1 MIMSKKI
8 GRTNHGTMIT
18 ISECGKICH
27 WWYWWI
33 PGRWQPIEWGTFVPM
48 ECETNPSFYS
58 KMVGVHHGQLFA
70 GLWLLILYDP
80 HCLPANFCFFKHEP
94 LHRNLPHFLGAKR
107 FGEPSFIA
115 ETELAFGQE
124 ISSFYRCK
132 VVPRK
137 LTQRMAELWTFF
149 GCWVRARARPQRCDL
164 DGLRGARARANPRE
178 KK

>member
-1 MIMSKKI
+1 MEPKQEVKWYLSWMEVANWFDGCSNLERKCQSYLM
-8 GRTNHGTMIT
+8 GVPNTVLCT
-18 ISECGKICH
+18 ISECGKICY

-94 LHRNLPHFLGAKR
+94 LHRKLPHFIGAKR

-115 ETELAFGQE
+115 ETELTFGQE

-132 VVPRK
+132 VVPSK
-137 LTQRMAELWTFF
+137 LTQRVAEL
-149 GCWVRARARPQRCDL
+149 
-164 DGLRGARARANPRE
+164 
-178 KK
+178 

>member
-1 MIMSKKI
+1 
-8 GRTNHGTMIT
+8 
-18 ISECGKICH
+18 
-27 WWYWWI
+27 
-33 PGRWQPIEWGTFVPM
+33 M

-94 LHRNLPHFLGAKR
+94 LHRKLPHFIGAKR

-115 ETELAFGQE
+115 ETELTFGQE

-132 VVPRK
+132 VVPSK
-137 LTQRMAELWTFF
+137 LTQRVAELKPFLGIGF
-149 GCWVRARARPQRCDL
+149 ARARPK
-164 DGLRGARARANPRE
+164 GAI
-178 KK
+178 